1 MLSGLISKGGSV
13 LSGIRTSVRNEGTS
27 LNRKLNY
34 DCSRQNIFSSQ
45 SRSALWPSRLG
56 CFTAFAHKDG
66 SLGPVSENN
75 DAKKT
80 EICDFYSSDCA
91 NVNLCQQLLLNK
103 VDITST
109 GTWCLVLALLAGV
122 FLVPGAADAATLAV
136 SNNHSIY
143 SANNIA
149 DLAENEDFWGNV
161 LRYVSYFFSVL
172 LGTAYVAL
180 KPIVELLKRPT
191 TAILVILGAAGLY
204 LFVSTTVSA
213 MLGVNEFEYDPSSIV
228 TPM

>member
-1 MLSGLISKGGSV
+1 MLSGLISKGG
-13 LSGIRTSVRNEGTS
+13 GIVSDNRTSGRNEGIS
-27 LNRKLNY
+27 LRNKHNY
-34 DCSRQNIFSSQ
+34 HYSRQKIFSCQ
-45 SRSALWPSRLG
+45 SRIALWPSRFG
-56 CFTAFAHKDG
+56 CFTTCAHKNG

-75 DAKKT
+75 DAKKR
-80 EICDFYSSDCA
+80 EMYDVYSSNCA

-103 VDITST
+103 MDITST
-109 GTWCLVLALLAGV
+109 GTWCLVLALVAGV
-122 FLVPGAADAATLAV
+122 FLVPDAADAAALSV

-143 SANNIA
+143 SADNIA

-180 KPIVELLKRPT
+180 KPIVDLLKRPT

>member
-1 MLSGLISKGGSV
+1 MI
-13 LSGIRTSVRNEGTS
+13 SGICAKVRNEGIS
-27 LNRKLNY
+27 LNSKIWC
-34 DCSRQNIFSSQ
+34 DSSRQKIYSSA
-45 SRSALWPSRLG
+45 SRSSLRPTGLCCSTTLAY
-56 CFTAFAHKDG
+56 KNG
-66 SLGPVSENN
+66 SIGSVSESHN
-75 DAKKT
+75 AKT
-80 EICDFYSSDCA
+80 TDLCNLYNFDCA
-91 NVNLCQQLLLNK
+91 SLNLCKQLLLNE
-103 VDITST
+103 VDMTTT

-122 FLVPGAADAATLAV
+122 FLVPDAADAATLSI
-136 SNNHSIY
+136 SNGHSVP

-180 KPIVELLKRPT
+180 KPIVDLLKRPT

-204 LFVSTTVSA
+204 IFVSTTVSA

>member
-1 MLSGLISKGGSV
+1 
-13 LSGIRTSVRNEGTS
+13 
-27 LNRKLNY
+27 
-34 DCSRQNIFSSQ
+34 
-45 SRSALWPSRLG
+45 
-56 CFTAFAHKDG
+56 
-66 SLGPVSENN
+66 
-75 DAKKT
+75 
-80 EICDFYSSDCA
+80 
-91 NVNLCQQLLLNK
+91 
-103 VDITST
+103 
-109 GTWCLVLALLAGV
+109 
-122 FLVPGAADAATLAV
+122 VPGAADAATLAV